1 MSIVPGDVVRLQQI
15 ELFGLEGIKGLE
27 DDV

>member
-1 MSIVPGDVVRLQQI
+1 MSNIPGDVIRLQQI